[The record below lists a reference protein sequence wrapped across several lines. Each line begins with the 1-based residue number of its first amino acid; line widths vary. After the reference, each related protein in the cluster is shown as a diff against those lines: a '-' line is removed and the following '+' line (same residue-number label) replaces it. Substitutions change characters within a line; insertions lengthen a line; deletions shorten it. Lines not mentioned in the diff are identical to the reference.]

1 MESQKFKPTQE
12 MERVYLAYCDMEVK
26 PTIKA
31 RMEEA
36 HVERTKWYDW
46 LKIDGFLE
54 WWHEQTEAF
63 MERSLSELNKIAYMK
78 AGSDFR
84 YMELLQMKYGKFRR
98 TGDITTDGKSI
109 NTNIN
114 LSAFTQEELDNL
126 EQLTRKAISTTNTDK
141 LSSTEGTV

>member
-46 LKIDGFLE
+46 LKIEGFLE
-54 WWHEQTEAF
+54 WWYEQTEAF

-98 TGDITTDGKSI
+98 TGDITTDRKSI

-126 EQLTRKAISTTNTDK
+126 EQLTRKAISTTNTD
-141 LSSTEGTV
+141 TERTV

>member
-46 LKIDGFLE
+46 LKIEGFLE
-54 WWHEQTEAF
+54 WWYEQTEAF

-126 EQLTRKAISTTNTDK
+126 EQLTRKAISTTNTD
-141 LSSTEGTV
+141 TERTV